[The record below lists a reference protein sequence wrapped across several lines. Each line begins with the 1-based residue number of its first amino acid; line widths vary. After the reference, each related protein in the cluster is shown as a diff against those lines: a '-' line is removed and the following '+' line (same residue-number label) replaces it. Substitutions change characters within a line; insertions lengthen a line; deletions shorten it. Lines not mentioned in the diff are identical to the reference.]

1 MIELIVTEG
10 SNKTINYSKP
20 RIHVLRSKV
29 ISILRLAHQ
38 KMRRQ
43 RATSSKKISA
53 VDPATN
59 GQRHAEASPLTHP
72 RPRPPAG
79 SSPGRPGRWLSPR
92 HGEEGGAAPRC
103 TSGFGSRPPPVH
115 RGEGP
120 AGPRLLA
127 PADRTFLLAAR
138 GNATPGAHAAAV
150 RRATHRDAAEENGG
164 GAAATSS

>member
-1 MIELIVTEG
+1 MCSLVTTAQLLSPG
-10 SNKTINYSKP
+10 SATAST
-20 RIHVLRSKV
+20 
-29 ISILRLAHQ
+29 ISILRFAHQ
-38 KMRRQ
+38 KVRRQ
-43 RATSSKKISA
+43 RATSSKKSRPSIWPRTAS
-53 VDPATN
+53 
-59 GQRHAEASPLTHP
+59 GMQRHPHGPTLARA
-72 RPRPPAG
+72 PPAG